1 MTTETGTAPT
11 TPWLALRLAAGI
23 SQREA
28 ERRLG
33 WASGGGGHGR
43 LSLIERGVPPDA
55 AQAQQLRELYG
66 ALLTAGRRGEA
77 R

>member
-1 MTTETGTAPT
+1 MPNDTARTPT

-33 WASGGGGHGR
+33 WAGDGGGHGR
-43 LSLIERGVPPDA
+43 LSLIERGVAPDDE
-55 AQAQQLRELYG
+55 QARQLRELYG
-66 ALLTAGRRGEA
+66 ALLTSGPRA
-77 R
+77 